1 MGSGTI
7 LSDVRWH
14 SRPSMYVTVS
24 YSADRPGGDRDPW
37 VTYSISCSNRLP
49 GGNNNQYW
57 GSNSVGFSLSID
69 STNSDPAYV
78 LGQGYGPW
86 TGSTSIS
93 MKAYNENTSGQSSGT
108 VKIWCHQGTYAS
120 PTGTNNNCTAGSS
133 GTTYFGLTRSPYYGN
148 ASFTASYPAYV
159 SDTPPTNIT
168 GGRVYNQN
176 GVVNGDDKPDWD
188 FYVDWWGESAGTHTI
203 SHYNLDIYNA
213 ANLNSRVAVVENVKK
228 FTRYNFESLLPKC
241 KVGETY
247 AFYVDALIDNSYWLG
262 KVYIGSIKLYKDGIV
277 WVKNYSNGSKVEA
290 TMAYNKYYTNGSKKK
305 SRYILVKDISGA
317 KRIIDMYITHY
328 E

>member
-1 MGSGTI
+1 MPSIEVYGSSTYGSHDKI
-7 LSDVRWH
+7 WH
-14 SRPSMYVTVS
+14 KGKNTSSNTVMEGVATLTANASGGVISGSVTGAYTKMINSGWYNYPITVNVLVNGSIAASVTTKVS
-24 YSADRPGGDRDPW
+24 LNGRGKIAYLNGP
-37 VTYSISCSNRLP
+37 TFSISYDSAKTIQVEYVCGQT
-49 GGNNNQYW
+49 GGCTQLTFRPLV
-57 GSNSVGFSLSID
+57 GSI
-69 STNSDPAYV
+69 
-78 LGQGYGPW
+78 
-86 TGSTSIS
+86 
-93 MKAYNENTSGQSSGT
+93 
-108 VKIWCHQGTYAS
+108 
-120 PTGTNNNCTAGSS
+120 
-133 GTTYFGLTRSPYYGN
+133 YFGDP
-148 ASFTASYPAYV
+148 
-159 SDTPPTNIT
+159 DTPPTNIT

-176 GVVNGDDKPDWD
+176 GVVNGDDKLDWD

-213 ANLNSRVAVVENVKK
+213 ANLNRRVAVVENVKK

-247 AFYVDALIDNSYWLG
+247 AFYVNALIDNSYWLG

-317 KRIIDMYITHY
+317 KRIIDMYTTHY

>member
-1 MGSGTI
+1 MGSGYVGTAGF
-7 LSDVRWH
+7 WH
-14 SRPSMYVTVS
+14 RGPAARVSQFYYSSSRN
-24 YSADRPGGDRDPW
+24 GGERDPW
-37 VTYSISCSNRLP
+37 VQLSFSVTSTIVAGSFGFWVWFNPTTNGYSNVVCKQSMNTTYE
-49 GGNNNQYW
+49 
-57 GSNSVGFSLSID
+57 
-69 STNSDPAYV
+69 
-78 LGQGYGPW
+78 
-86 TGSTSIS
+86 TSYT
-93 MKAYNENTSGQSSGT
+93 AYNDNTSGEA
-108 VKIWCHQGTYAS
+108 I
-120 PTGTNNNCTAGSS
+120 TNFILICNGNTPMGYRNNCTAKGPITAAYGPLAEGASN
-133 GTTYFGLTRSPYYGN
+133 YSPYN
-148 ASFTASYPAYV
+148 VNITKTISVPAYV

-213 ANLNSRVAVVENVKK
+213 ANLNRRVAVVENVKK

-317 KRIIDMYITHY
+317 KRIIDMYTTHY

>member
-1 MGSGTI
+1 MNGPTF
-7 LSDVRWH
+7 
-14 SRPSMYVTVS
+14 
-24 YSADRPGGDRDPW
+24 
-37 VTYSISCSNRLP
+37 SISYDSAKTIQVEYVCGQT
-49 GGNNNQYW
+49 GGCTQLTFRPLV
-57 GSNSVGFSLSID
+57 GSI
-69 STNSDPAYV
+69 
-78 LGQGYGPW
+78 
-86 TGSTSIS
+86 
-93 MKAYNENTSGQSSGT
+93 
-108 VKIWCHQGTYAS
+108 
-120 PTGTNNNCTAGSS
+120 
-133 GTTYFGLTRSPYYGN
+133 YFGDP
-148 ASFTASYPAYV
+148 
-159 SDTPPTNIT
+159 DTPPTNIT

-213 ANLNSRVAVVENVKK
+213 ADLNSRVAVVENVKK

-247 AFYVDALIDNSYWLG
+247 AFYVNALIDNSYWLG

-290 TMAYNKYYTNGSKKK
+290 PMAYNKYYTDGSKKK

-317 KRIIDMYITHY
+317 KRIIDMYTTHY